1 MGDGM
6 KIGKLA
12 CNHLQNPLGYEFSH
26 LTLEWNVTG
35 LSVGDKVDV
44 RIRIAKSAEA
54 LDLYSFDSIGMSSF
68 ESVRSESDSGDM
80 LALEI
85 ESFEG
90 ARIVD
95 DGNEVVFDSGVLGDY
110 RECCYSLELSLESR
124 CRYYWRVWIKR
135 QVRDEVGS
143 DTAWFE
149 TGKQDE
155 LWVGKWITAQDSEW
169 MPILY
174 HDFVTQKV
182 VRRARLYLF
191 GAGLYEA
198 YLNRRKVGE
207 EYLQPG
213 YHSYD
218 MLLEYQTYDVT
229 DQVVTGANRLSV
241 LLGEGWYKGR
251 FGFDGEYRQL
261 YGQERKCIGELVL
274 SYEDGSQEVIGTDA
288 SWKGMISSIGSNGIY
303 DGEYIDETVSTYELA
318 VTECEGDTRLL
329 TGRSNPPIHKVERFV
344 PIREEW
350 RSEGYLLLDFG
361 ESITGWVEWQG
372 VLQAGQKIT
381 LSYGEILQNDAFYN
395 ENLRTAKAQ
404 FTYNAS
410 QISQGITMEID
421 REPRLLGIDESVR
434 PHFTYY
440 GFRYV
445 KVEGLEE
452 GQKLQFTAYRLMSD
466 IQVTGR
472 IVTSNEKVN
481 RLFENTLRSQ
491 KCNFLDIPTDCPQR
505 DERMGWTGDVAIFAR
520 TACFHM
526 DCSAFF
532 RHYMRS
538 LSLEQQALEGAV
550 PFFVPKPK
558 IQPREGTN
566 PFYISQGACAWG
578 DVATVLPWTLYTYY
592 GDQEMLREQF
602 PSMCGWT
609 DYITARAAVNPVAHL
624 WQNDR
629 QLGDWLAL
637 DNGCPENP
645 IGKTDVHFLASAYY
659 YQSAKLCSLA
669 AEVLGDARLQEFYQ
683 LARDIKEAFIA
694 FYYKKVQESLNILC
708 QNNMSQVNISRDS
721 MSQGNMLQGSIS
733 PGNMLQGSLSQGNM
747 LQDSMS
753 QDSVFQD
760 NMPNRS
766 NFEFTIEPTQTACAI
781 ALYLGLYPEGAK
793 AYVTT
798 KLRQLIEENEFH
810 LNTGFIGTPILC
822 PVLSENGMNDLA
834 YGLLLNEEY
843 PGWLYEVN
851 LGATTIWERWNSLD
865 PDGNISDTGMNSLNH
880 YGYGSIA
887 DWMYRYMCGFRP
899 SMHQDVKMTI
909 HPMPD
914 PRIPRAEG
922 TWISPYGKY
931 VSGWEYDEGGMLH
944 YHVEIPFP
952 ANAKMIFENG
962 SSKILSWGSYLFD
975 ADGKP

>member
-1 MGDGM
+1 MGDHM

-12 CNHLQNPLGYEFSH
+12 CNHIHNPLGYEFSH
-26 LTLEWNVTG
+26 ITLSWNVTCV
-35 LSVGDKVDV
+35 SAGDMVDV
-44 RIRIAKSAEA
+44 RIRIARSAEA
-54 LDLYSFDSIGMSSF
+54 LDLYSFDG
-68 ESVRSESDSGDM
+68 SG
-80 LALEI
+80 I
-85 ESFEG
+85 VGGG
-90 ARIVD
+90 A
-95 DGNEVVFDSGVLGDY
+95 GVVFDSGVLEDY
-110 RECCYSLELSLESR
+110 RECCYSPELSLESR
-124 CRYYWRVWIKR
+124 CRYYWRVWIRGLAVDKA
-135 QVRDEVGS
+135 VSDIVVSNEAVS

-149 TGKQDE
+149 TGKLDE
-155 LWVGKWITAQDSEW
+155 PWRGKWITAQDSEW

-174 HDFVTQKV
+174 HDFVTRKTV
-182 VRRARLYLF
+182 VSARLYIF

-198 YLNRRKVGE
+198 YLNRQKVGE
-207 EYLQPG
+207 EFLQPG

-229 DQVVTGANRLSV
+229 DQVVTGSNRIAV

-251 FGFDGEYRQL
+251 FGFDGDYQGL

-274 SYEDGSQEVIGTDA
+274 SYEDGTQEVIGTDA
-288 SWKGMISSIGSNGIY
+288 SWKGMTSSIGTNGIY
-303 DGEYIDETVSTYELA
+303 DGEYIDETISSYDLTVI
-318 VTECEGDTRLL
+318 ECEGDTSLL
-329 TGRSNPPIHKVERFV
+329 TGRSNPPIHKVERFA
-344 PIREEW
+344 PIQEEMMP
-350 RSEGYLLLDFG
+350 EGYLLLDFG

-372 VLQAGQKIT
+372 TLQAGQKII
-381 LSYGEILQNDAFYN
+381 LSYGEVLQNDAFYN

-404 FTYNAS
+404 FIYKAPR
-410 QISQGITMEID
+410 ISQLDTISTHIDHEKICMAIT
-421 REPRLLGIDESVR
+421 ESVR

-452 GQKLQFTAYRLMSD
+452 GQRLQFVAYRLMSD
-466 IQVTGR
+466 IPATGQ

-481 RLFENTLRSQ
+481 QLFDNTLRSQ

-532 RHYMRS
+532 SHYMRS
-538 LSLEQQALEGAV
+538 LSLEQQALGGAV

-558 IQPREGTN
+558 MQPQEGTN

-592 GDQEMLREQF
+592 GDLEMLAEQY

-609 DYITARAAVNPVAHL
+609 DYITTRAEVNPVAHL

-637 DNGCPENP
+637 DNGCLENP

-669 AEVLGDARLQEFYQ
+669 AEALGDARQQEFSR
-683 LARDIKEAFIA
+683 LAQEIKEAFKA
-694 FYYKKVQESLNILC
+694 FYYKKIPLDIQ
-708 QNNMSQVNISRDS
+708 
-721 MSQGNMLQGSIS
+721 
-733 PGNMLQGSLSQGNM
+733 
-747 LQDSMS
+747 
-753 QDSVFQD
+753 FQD
-760 NMPNRS
+760 NKSQNNKSQNNKSRDNVSQDNTSHDNTCQDTMWDTKHT
-766 NFEFTIEPTQTACAI
+766 EFTIEPTQTACAI
-781 ALYLGLYPEGAK
+781 VLYLGLYPEDAK
-793 AYVTT
+793 PYVTA
-798 KLRQLIEENEFH
+798 KLRQLIEENEYH

-822 PVLSENGMNDLA
+822 PVLSDNGMNDLA
-834 YGLLLNEEY
+834 YRLLLNEEY

-899 SMHQDVKMTI
+899 SMHQDVRMTI
-909 HPMPD
+909 RPMPN
-914 PRIPRAEG
+914 PGIPKAEG

-931 VSGWEYDEGGMLH
+931 VSGWSYDEKGRLH
-944 YHVEIPFP
+944 YYVEIPCM
-952 ANAKMIFENG
+952 ANAKMVFESG
-962 SSKILSWGSYLFD
+962 STRMLSWGNYQFD
-975 ADGKP
+975 ADGKPE